1 MDDLSD
7 TIRKIE
13 ELTTEPGFIYTLA
26 FILLRDLFLDPTT
39 LAEIDWQDHLN
50 VQELTFLI
58 GLLVKRPIN
67 LEIPSEEDSAR
78 RFEEVYR
85 LFLELH
91 KDHSHRF
98 FEKLGDHIKH
108 PTPNESIEDNYRRM
122 FGDGKLMTEPI
133 FYSGSGAHDFQ
144 YLEFAAEK
152 YREDEPW
159 ILDHVGIPVA
169 VMADIARKVKKLHEH
184 KLATHPG
191 IDRGDFSQMCTVLLS
206 VLCFEAQ
213 DLADATYADAFIQ
226 AFSLTPG
233 AANVRLQVPGQYNEL
248 QARPIVELPD
258 GRYFLPIAFNLSES
272 IYESPFYWMNRDAL
286 YIETAKRHR
295 GEFAERKTA
304 ALLRSVFGNHRV
316 FAKVKIKKGKKET
329 VTDIDVLALAGN
341 RAVIAQVKSK
351 RLTELAKMGDDGKL
365 ASDFD
370 GAIQGAYDQGLAS
383 RRALVDKENKLF
395 IDEHEIRLVEEVA
408 DAYILCVSL
417 DYYPAVL
424 HHVDAYLNRQP
435 GDPLPVA
442 LSIFDLDV
450 LAHYL
455 KDPFEFLYYLHQRVR
470 FAGYFRADSEMT
482 LLGFHLKHKLYPQG
496 GTDAELLDSS
506 FGQLIDANFSVVR
519 GTVPTSE
526 AANKLFADWKNE
538 DFQRLIEQTESA
550 GKAGF
555 TDALFFLYDLA
566 GSGADELIKRI
577 KHAKLQTL
585 TDGQSHN
592 AALLYTHEKRGI
604 TILSEPAFPD
614 VMQRRLMSLA
624 MIRKYKS
631 RADSWLALGS
641 IAESPNLVDAMAFSR
656 DPWKEDPAMEKLVS
670 ERFSGGGRIL
680 SPSGRKIGR
689 NEQCPCGSGK
699 KFKRCHG
706 D

>member
-1 MDDLSD
+1 MDDLKD
-7 TIRKIE
+7 TISKIE
-13 ELTTEPGFIYTLA
+13 ALTAEPGFIYTLA
-26 FILLRDLFLDPTT
+26 FILVRDLFLDPAK
-39 LAEIDWQDHLN
+39 LADIDWHDHLST
-50 VQELTFLI
+50 QELTFLI

-67 LEIPSEEDSAR
+67 LEIPSEGDSAR

-91 KDHSHRF
+91 EKHSHRF
-98 FEKLGDHIKH
+98 FEKLDTEMKH
-108 PTPNESIEDNYRRM
+108 PTPDESMDDNYRRI
-122 FGDGKLMTEPI
+122 FADGKLMTEPI
-133 FYSGSGAHDFQ
+133 FYSGSGAFDFQ
-144 YLEFAAEK
+144 YLEFAVEK
-152 YREDEPW
+152 YREDEQW

-169 VMADIARKVKKLHEH
+169 VMADIARKLKKLHEH
-184 KLATHPG
+184 KLATRPA
-191 IDRGDFSQMCTVLLS
+191 IDRDDFSHMCTALLS
-206 VLCFEAQ
+206 VFCFETQ
-213 DLADATYADAFIQ
+213 DVADATYANAFIK
-226 AFSLTPG
+226 AFSLSPG
-233 AANVRLQVPGQYNEL
+233 TANAQLQVPGQYNEL

-258 GRYFLPIAFNLSES
+258 GRHFLPIAFNLSES
-272 IYESPFYWMNRDAL
+272 IYESPFYWMNGDAS

-304 ALLRSVFGNHRV
+304 TLLKSVFGNQSVFERV
-316 FAKVKIKKGKKET
+316 KVKKGKKET

-365 ASDFD
+365 ATDFAS
-370 GAIQGAYDQGLAS
+370 AIQGAYDQGLAS

-395 IDEHEIRLVEEVA
+395 IDEHEVRLVEDLA
-408 DAYILCVSL
+408 NAYILCVSV

-424 HHVDAYLNRQP
+424 HHVDAYLKRQP

-482 LLGFHLKHKLYPQG
+482 LLGFHLKHKLYPKE
-496 GTDAELLDSS
+496 GTDGELLDNS
-506 FGQLIDANFSVVR
+506 FGQLIDANFSVAR
-519 GTVPTSE
+519 GTVPTS
-526 AANKLFADWKNE
+526 AATNKLFADWKNE
-538 DFQRLIEQTESA
+538 DFQRLIEQTKSA
-550 GKAGF
+550 GNAGF

-566 GSGADELIKRI
+566 GSGADELVKRI
-577 KHAKLQTL
+577 KHAKHQTL

-604 TILSEPAFPD
+604 TILSEAIPD
-614 VMQRRLMSLA
+614 VIQRKLMSLA
-624 MIRKYKS
+624 MMRKYKS
-631 RADSWLALGS
+631 RADSWLALGT
-641 IAESPNLVDAMAFSR
+641 IAESPNLVDAMAFNK
-656 DPWKEDPAMEKLVS
+656 DPWVEDPVMEKLVV
-670 ERFSGGGRIL
+670 ERFNRGGRIM

-706 D
+706 A